1 MSQVYIHIH
10 TYVHMH
16 IHIFSLHSHC
26 SLFVYSYI
34 HIFIVPIFIYSYA
47 RHVLTSA
54 QCIPDDSEKVTI
66 LLGKHDLTENE
77 EGQEEFKI
85 MKEDVTIHELF
96 KKGAEKNF
104 PDYDVAILKLPRS
117 IEFSKTIKPV
127 CFPADEDETYE
138 GMKAIAM
145 GWGKSKI

>member
-1 MSQVYIHIH
+1 MFTS
-10 TYVHMH
+10 
-16 IHIFSLHSHC
+16 
-26 SLFVYSYI
+26 YSYI
-34 HIFIVPIFIYSYA
+34 CSYAHIFIYSHYILIVHCSSLFIVCIFIVPIFIYSYA

-54 QCIPDDSEKVTI
+54 QCVPDDSEKVTI

-85 MKEDVTIHELF
+85 MREDVTIHELF
-96 KKGAEKNF
+96 KKGTEKNF